1 MIGMKWIDVNILI
14 WLRSIGKSNRIAVE
28 NLFNRQCI
36 RITALEFGHRS
47 INLVSVHPIRPF
59 NPVRF
64 SPNNLCWV
72 SVFFPVF
79 IMACRNCNKPWIRCL
94 DYLNIDTNIARSK
107 LDGNR
112 VFRYDIK
119 FKWCAYTTMLYKY
132 NLFDHG
138 QYSFDSLIIMLILAS
153 LSFESVQIDWLA
165 RDQRK
170 LKEKFAIDSVHWQHK
185 ICK

>member
-1 MIGMKWIDVNILI
+1 MI
-14 WLRSIGKSNRIAVE
+14 WLRSIGKSNQIAVE

-64 SPNNLCWV
+64 SPNNLCRV
-72 SVFFPVF
+72 CARFFFHVF

-94 DYLNIDTNIARSK
+94 DYLNIDTNIARVK

-112 VFRYDIK
+112 VFRYNIK

-132 NLFDHG
+132 NLLEPWSIFIWFTNYNANIG
-138 QYSFDSLIIMLILAS
+138 IIIIWISANRLIG
-153 LSFESVQIDWLA
+153 E
-165 RDQRK
+165 RP
-170 LKEKFAIDSVHWQHK
+170 KEIKGK
-185 ICK
+185 ICNRFRSLTT